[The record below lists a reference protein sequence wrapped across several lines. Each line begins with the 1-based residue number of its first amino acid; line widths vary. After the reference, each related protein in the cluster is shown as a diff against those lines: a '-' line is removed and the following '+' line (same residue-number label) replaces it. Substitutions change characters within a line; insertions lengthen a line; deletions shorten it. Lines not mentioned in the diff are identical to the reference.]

1 VSNKFHEI
9 SSFDSLNEMH
19 EIAEDILLMKDKTLD
34 YFHEDKK
41 LATQLMLDLNALEKK
56 AQSLIKQFEQLV

>member
-1 VSNKFHEI
+1 
-9 SSFDSLNEMH
+9 MH